1 MRHYGNILVGVILG
15 LCFTWNAIAEVN
27 VWKTDT
33 TKSKEYPTPTGYPFY
48 LPGSEPVTY
57 NGNKKSD
64 SSYSKTLKLIDLSGN
79 QQGARQGKTSEPKM
93 IIDTV
98 KMDSGWYVGVLNSS
112 FLRTQLKTAPTTKFA
127 FLASVTQ
134 VLSDTSDTVRSYGY
148 YISTNCETLI
158 VKSNSISD
166 TGLVAIMAIIK

>member
-1 MRHYGNILVGVILG
+1 MRHYGNIILSIVLG
-15 LCFTWNAIAEVN
+15 LCFTWNVMGETNI
-27 VWKTDT
+27 WKTDT
-33 TKSKEYPTPTGYPFY
+33 TKTKEYPKSTGYPFY
-48 LPGSEPVTY
+48 LPGLEPVKY
-57 NGNKKSD
+57 NE
-64 SSYSKTLKLIDLSGN
+64 SKDKDYGKVLKLIDLSGN
-79 QQGARQGKTSEPKM
+79 QQGVRQGKTSEPKM

-112 FLRTQLKTAPTTKFA
+112 FLRTQLKTAPTTKLA